1 MATNDYIYNYIYEL
15 TNFEDFKKED
25 LIHLYVTKTLIKTQR
40 IFEYKNLPETIAQ
53 KDLELR
59 GPEDFFGVRQSGMP
73 EFKLANLLTD
83 TKILESTQEAVKT
96 LIEEDRTLSLP
107 QNSKIKNALYNKY
120 GEQLKNDV
128 G

>member
-1 MATNDYIYNYIYEL
+1 MRKSNDG
-15 TNFEDFKKED
+15 FE
-25 LIHLYVTKTLIKTQR
+25 
-40 IFEYKNLPETIAQ
+40 IAQ

-59 GPEDFFGVRQSGMP
+59 GPGDFFGVRQSGMP

-107 QNSKIKNALYNKY
+107 QNSKIRNALYNKY
-120 GEQLKNDV
+120 GEQLKNVV